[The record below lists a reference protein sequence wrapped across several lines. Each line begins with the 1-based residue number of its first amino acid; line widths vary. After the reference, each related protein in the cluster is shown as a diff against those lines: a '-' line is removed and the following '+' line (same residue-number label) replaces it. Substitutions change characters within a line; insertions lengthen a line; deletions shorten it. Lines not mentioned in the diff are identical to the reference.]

1 MTFDKVEP
9 IPIVGVAPDSDPLTY
24 LAVNTQWVEI
34 LVGLVEKAMWLG
46 FWDGTDEQK
55 KQAVSHVSQLAG
67 LMVGGLS
74 MSNQVCTIVER
85 TTSAG
90 GSAVVGWQ
98 TRQLTS
104 VEGSPSWCSLNGAG
118 PMFRPDAGDYYIEV
132 SAPTLRT
139 DGSIIRLYSS
149 VTPFIILDGE
159 SGKSSNSDSTQTR
172 LTLAGFF
179 TADGNTDYYIRQYCS
194 TAKTVNGLGN
204 VPAGGINGVHT
215 RVTLWRLSD

>member
-9 IPIVGVAPDSDPLTY
+9 IPVVGVAPDSDPVTY
-24 LAVNTQWVEI
+24 LGVNTQWVEI
-34 LVGLVEKAMWLG
+34 LVGLVEKAMWLD

-67 LMVGGLS
+67 LMVGGLI
-74 MSNQVCTIVER
+74 MANQVCTIVER
-85 TTSAG
+85 STSDG

-104 VEGSPSWCSLNGAG
+104 VEGSPSWCALNGSG

-132 SAPTLRT
+132 SAPSFRT
-139 DGSIIRLYSS
+139 GNSIVRLYSPS
-149 VTPFIILDGE
+149 TPFVILDGE
-159 SGKSSNSDSTQTR
+159 SNNTAVSDSTVIR

-179 TADGNTDYYIRQYCS
+179 TADGNTDFYIRQYCS
-194 TAKTVNGLGN
+194 SAKPNNGLGWA
-204 VPAGGINGVHT
+204 PAGGINGVHT